1 MATAMMYLVNKTQ
14 IEIIDIKFME
24 SGHSYLEADAMH
36 ATIERAR
43 KHKKDYTTEEW
54 ALLIEMVGKNR
65 NHTKLRF

>member
-1 MATAMMYLVNKTQ
+1 
-14 IEIIDIKFME
+14 ME

-65 NHTKLRF
+65 NHTKIRF